1 MKNKILTVLFII
13 SLSVFALTLSIAVPI
28 YCRFIYF
35 MQIEPLNLVEVTG
48 YSEEVIKT
56 AYNEMINYLTMPN
69 APFSTGI
76 LKYSESGASHFQD
89 VKKLFDLNAVAL
101 IVSLITSVTLI
112 ILNAKKVVIFHNF
125 FGVTPYF
132 ISAIVN
138 VAVPLIIGLFAVI
151 DFEAVFD
158 LFHAVAF
165 PGKTDWL
172 FNPSTDE
179 IIKILPMEFFATC
192 AAVIGVTLILVSII
206 YLIVNAKILKNKN
219 QKSN

>member
-35 MQIEPLNLVEVTG
+35 MQIKPLNLIEVTG

-56 AYNEMINYLTMPN
+56 AYNEMINYLTTPN
-69 APFSTGI
+69 ATFSTGV
-76 LKYSESGASHFQD
+76 LKFSESGASHFQD
-89 VKKLFDLNAVAL
+89 VKKLFSLNAIAL
-101 IVSLITSVTLI
+101 IISFIICVTLI
-112 ILNAKKVVIFHNF
+112 VLNAKKVIEFTNF
-125 FGVTPYF
+125 FNKTPYF
-132 ISAIVN
+132 ISAILN
-138 VAVPLIIGLFAVI
+138 VALPLIIGLFAVI

-172 FNPSTDE
+172 FNPNTDE
-179 IIKILPMEFFATC
+179 IIKILPIEFFATC
-192 AAVIGVTLILVSII
+192 AVIIGVTLILISII
-206 YLIVNAKILKNKN
+206 YLIINAKILKSKT
-219 QKSN
+219 KTAL